1 MLYNTL
7 SNISNF
13 CYCACKKH
21 GKNKQENQLSLMDH
35 VCAGA
40 LGACDGGVVTDS
52 IQRSDCH
59 VDPLC
64 THVKPTAIEIPQN
77 L

>member
-1 MLYNTL
+1 
-7 SNISNF
+7 
-13 CYCACKKH
+13 
-21 GKNKQENQLSLMDH
+21 MDH

-77 L
+77 LWQASTVEANICYLSLCNPYGMT